1 MQLVE
6 DRFCPV
12 CGKARA
18 WKFGLQK
25 HKLYTAGGAV
35 LKITHWKF
43 VNQPQQHQ
51 LLMASLLVDG
61 KAQKLENL
69 DEMRGLTFRADSI

>member
-25 HKLYTAGGAV
+25 HKLFTVGGAV
-35 LKITHWKF
+35 LKIVHWKF

-51 LLMASLLVDG
+51 LLMASLLVNG
-61 KAQKLENL
+61 KAQTLETMDAL
-69 DEMRGLTFRADSI
+69 RGLTLQVDS

>member
-35 LKITHWKF
+35 VKIVHWKLI
-43 VNQPQQHQ
+43 NQPGQYSQI
-51 LLMASLLVDG
+51 MASLLVNG
-61 KAQKLENL
+61 RAQTLDTL
-69 DEMRGLTFRADSI
+69 DELRAVPLADSMD

>member
-18 WKFGLQK
+18 WAFGFQK

-35 LKITHWKF
+35 VKITHVKF
-43 VNQPQQHQ
+43 ENQPHQHR
-51 LLMASLLVDG
+51 LLMASLLVNG
-61 KAQKLENL
+61 RAQTLDNL
-69 DEMRGLTFRADSI
+69 DELRGLTFQSDSI